1 MDKACVSCAFQRFY
15 RQNEHQNLKLERDT
29 MESNH
34 FFNGVKA
41 FHEAFGHPVGKQPT
55 PMSMGRA
62 INRAVW
68 TAEEAVVEFLHQTA
82 NDEQEFLAAMDA
94 FKQGL
99 EKAIQKSLGNDYTK
113 TQVERLV
120 GQGDALT
127 DAQYFIS
134 GSFVEVGLEPTALFD
149 IVQGANMAKLGA
161 DGKPIIRES
170 DGKIMKPEG
179 WQAPEPLLEAEVA
192 RQIKQSS

>member
-1 MDKACVSCAFQRFY
+1 
-15 RQNEHQNLKLERDT
+15 

-55 PMSMGRA
+55 PMPMGRA